1 MLVLKRT
8 QALRTPR
15 QSAVTCAVSLLAAG
29 ILFFALHVSAEDAP
43 KNDAMKIDEKGNVYV
58 EQGTI
63 SSRGILI
70 KDGTKEAVLMDEK
83 GNVAAAGT
91 ISAQDFVIKDAATRT
106 TVSVIPAGAVI
117 AFNLEACPTGWTEY
131 KPAYGRFIRGV
142 DKSGEKIDP
151 DGQRKP
157 GGEQGDAIRN
167 IKGTLSGVQGAK
179 NRAWPW
185 GFHPGTN
192 GAFSVAKEIGTYNK
206 YAGDYIPPDGVGHDA
221 VFDASKVVPTA
232 EENRPKNVSLLYCQK
247 D

>member
-1 MLVLKRT
+1 MLILKRT
-8 QALRTPR
+8 RALRTPR
-15 QSAVTCAVSLLAAG
+15 RSAVTCAASLLAAS
-29 ILFFALHVSAEDAP
+29 ILFSALHVLAGDVQ
-43 KNDAMKIDEKGNVYV
+43 KNDAMKIDEKGNV
-58 EQGTI
+58 
-63 SSRGILI
+63 
-70 KDGTKEAVLMDEK
+70 
-83 GNVAAAGT
+83 AAAGT
-91 ISAQDFVIKDAATRT
+91 ITAQDFVIKDAATQT

-142 DKSGEKIDP
+142 DKSGEKTDP

-167 IKGTLSGVQGAK
+167 INGTLSGVQGASSK
-179 NRAWPW
+179 AWDW
-185 GFHPGTN
+185 GFRPGTN
-192 GAFSVAKEIGTYNK
+192 GAFTVTVNKEIVRYNK
-206 YAGDYIPPDGVGHDA
+206 YAGDYTPPDGVGRDA